1 METEIFLTTFQNIP
15 GLIIKSARFWIPIAL
30 AVLGWRLW
38 VNYVQEEWLST
49 VKWVLLEIRVPK
61 EVFKSPAAMELA
73 LSNALS
79 QGGGVGN
86 NYQKYWQGRVINW
99 FSLEIVSLG
108 GEIHFLIRTPA
119 GFRRIVETQIYA
131 QYPQAEIFEAEDY
144 VEEAIADMHTREWAL
159 WGTEFKLTK
168 EDAYPIK
175 TYTDY
180 GLDKAVGST
189 EENERIDPITPML
202 EWMGGIGPNEQ
213 VWFQIVLRVSKW
225 TYKKSGIMGG
235 YTDYREKT
243 KKVLEEM
250 RKKFE
255 PSEGDQF
262 KRLAM
267 TEEDK
272 KVMAAIQRTLDKQ
285 GFDCGIRA
293 IYLAP
298 KDNFDGMNITGL
310 TGIMKQYNSFSLN
323 GFAPENTTD
332 FTYPWQDSSGVKK
345 VQKKREML
353 DAYAQRSWF
362 YPPYVRPH
370 FVLTSEELATIFHFP
385 GRVSETPSLGRIDSN
400 KSEPPTNL
408 PI

>member
-1 METEIFLTTFQNIP
+1 MEADIFLTTFQNIP
-15 GLIIKSARFWIPIAL
+15 NVVLKTARFWLPLAL
-30 AVLGWRLW
+30 LILGWRLW
-38 VNYVQEEWLST
+38 VNYVREEWLSN
-49 VKWVLLEIRVPK
+49 VKWVLLEIKVPK

-119 GFRRIVETQIYA
+119 PFRRIIESQIYA
-131 QYPQAEIFEAEDY
+131 QYPQAEIFEVEDY
-144 VEEAIADMHTREWAL
+144 VEEAIADMHKREWAL

-225 TYKKSGIMGG
+225 TYKEGG
-235 YTDYREKT
+235 LFGGHVDYRDKT

-250 RKKFE
+250 KKKFE

-272 KVMAAIQRTLDKQ
+272 QAMAAITRTLSKQ

-293 IYLAP
+293 IYLSP

-310 TGIMKQYNSFSLN
+310 TGIMKQYNSFTLN

-332 FTYPWQDSSGVKK
+332 FAYPWQDPSGVKK

-385 GRVSETPSLGRIDSN
+385 GRVSETPSLGRIESN